1 MEEVKFD
8 EKKFI
13 EFLVKRDCIGFYEE
27 PVKLSS
33 GQESSWY
40 VNLRILQENFVRLDD
55 FANFIKDFLV
65 SRKLNGYPLVGVPE
79 SATLPAIKVNEK
91 LGFEEFI
98 LLRSQLKSHGVSG
111 KFPYSLSPVDISG
124 KTFNLLE
131 DTATT
136 GDSVIT
142 TALHLYEGGAKVN
155 SIIVV
160 CYREDRRWG
169 GTFPENYIIGY
180 MGVPVY
186 CMSRARNIL
195 PIAIEE
201 LKPSKKVIESLMK
214 EYRGH
219 VDIYSFLYDYY
230 QNSF

>member
-1 MEEVKFD
+1 MEAKFD
-8 EKKFI
+8 EKNFI
-13 EFLVKRDCIGFYEE
+13 EFLVENKCIGFFEE
-27 PVKLSS
+27 PIKLSS

-40 VNLRILQENFVRLDD
+40 VNLRELQENFEKLDE
-55 FANFIKDFLV
+55 FASFVKDFVV
-65 SRKLNGYPLVGVPE
+65 SRNLDKYPLVGVPE
-79 SATLPAIKVNEK
+79 SATLPAIEVNKK
-91 LGFEEFI
+91 LGFKDFI
-98 LLRSQLKSHGVSG
+98 FLRSQLKSHGVSG
-111 KFPYSLSPVDISG
+111 KFPYSLSPIDVKG

-169 GTFPENYIIGY
+169 GAFPEKYITNYL
-180 MGVPVY
+180 GVPVY

-195 PIAIEE
+195 PIAIEK
-201 LKPSKKVIESLMK
+201 LKPNKKVIESLMK
-214 EYRGH
+214 EYRAH
-219 VDIYSFLYDYY
+219 VDIYNFLYDL
-230 QNSF
+230 SLE

>member
-1 MEEVKFD
+1 MTETKFD

-13 EFLVKRDCIGFYEE
+13 EFLVEKGCIGFYEE
-27 PVKLSS
+27 PIKLVS

-40 VNLRILQENFVRLDD
+40 VNLRELQSNFLMLED
-55 FANFIKDFLV
+55 FTNFIKDFLV
-65 SRKLNGYPLVGVPE
+65 SRKLDEHPLVGVPE

-91 LGFEEFI
+91 LGFKEFI
-98 LLRSQLKSHGVSG
+98 FLRSQLKSHGVSG

-142 TALHLYEGGAKVN
+142 TALHLHEGGAKVN
-155 SIIVV
+155 SVIVV

-169 GTFPENYIIGY
+169 GSFPEHYITNHLS
-180 MGVPVY
+180 VPVY
-186 CMSRARNIL
+186 CMSKARNIL
-195 PIAIEE
+195 PIAIEK
-201 LKPSKKVIESLMK
+201 LKPSKKVIESLKK
-214 EYRGH
+214 EYQSNLYIH
-219 VDIYSFLYDYY
+219 DFLHDYSLK
-230 QNSF
+230 